1 MDKAISNV
9 TFYVDKGSVDEYGNP
24 IYLQV
29 KINYSPDG
37 ILDPTQPQD
46 LIDAIESAT
55 GGEVIGYSI
64 KGGQDFTHYLYESG
78 EWAEVDA
85 DTMESNIYSDPE
97 VFNDNDLEGT
107 WNGRDLDLEEDGES
121 ESGGGRGPKQVGS
134 LKSSSVEVEGSDSD
148 ASQLEESEPEEEAK
162 DNDDQAQEQN
172 GGTTHGMLASVE
184 YEIGVEGPDQ
194 PDETEEDQEELEESE
209 FDQLEELE
217 LAEQEEQQDEAEM
230 DGDDATLSAEEELV
244 VFTFDEP
251 THWIDG
257 LTMEDELAPDGAL
270 QDWTQGTEVEQ
281 GLETDHFG
289 MDFDEPPNA
298 GDDDADDQV
307 DW

>member
-1 MDKAISNV
+1 M
-9 TFYVDKGSVDEYGNP
+9 TFYVDKGNVDDKGNP
-24 IYLQV
+24 IYFQV

-46 LIDAIESAT
+46 LIDAIEGAT
-55 GGEVIGYSI
+55 GGDVIGYSI
-64 KGGQDFTHYLYESG
+64 KGGKDFTHYLNESG
-78 EWAEVDA
+78 EWNEVDA
-85 DTMESNIYSDPE
+85 DTMENAIKSDPE
-97 VFNDNDLEGT
+97 VFNDNDLVGT
-107 WNGRDLDLEEDGES
+107 WNGSDLDLEGDGES
-121 ESGGGRGPKQVGS
+121 ESGGGRDPKQVGS
-134 LKSSSVEVEGSDSD
+134 LRSSSAEAERADSD
-148 ASQLEESEPEEEAK
+148 ASQLDESEPEEEVK

-172 GGTTHGMLASVE
+172 GGTTQGMLASVE
-184 YEIGVEGPDQ
+184 YEIGADGPDQ

-217 LAEQEEQQDEAEM
+217 LAEHDGQQDEAEM

-244 VFTFDEP
+244 VFTFDESMP
-251 THWIDG
+251 WIDS
-257 LTMEDELAPDGAL
+257 LTMEDELAPDEAL

-298 GDDDADDQV
+298 GDDDEDDQV